1 MGDLNPTTV
10 GDDNNNSVEFA
21 NTVLKANNILG
32 VHVMKEKEELFYQ
45 WADNYDVWNS
55 DSYSPTKGIKM
66 GGSHTFAGNT
76 DVFNLTKTK
85 HNGKSKTRIVS
96 EVSTSNKLNFYIG
109 ERQS

>member
-45 WADNYDVWNS
+45 WADCLVCCLDIMLI
-55 DSYSPTKGIKM
+55 D
-66 GGSHTFAGNT
+66 
-76 DVFNLTKTK
+76 
-85 HNGKSKTRIVS
+85 R
-96 EVSTSNKLNFYIG
+96 
-109 ERQS
+109 